1 MVRKVSQPA
10 CAAQEALK
18 GQSRAGGVLLVP
30 LSLVILAP
38 RGKGRTGSGGA
49 AGTLY
54 NFALISTFS
63 VAAAPRKSVT
73 SCHPSVPGASLTRD
87 SSDAA

>member
-30 LSLVILAP
+30 LSLVIP
-38 RGKGRTGSGGA
+38 PRTGTHGQRRGSRNA
-49 AGTLY
+49 LQLRI
-54 NFALISTFS
+54 NFDVF
-63 VAAAPRKSVT
+63 R
-73 SCHPSVPGASLTRD
+73 GSLTQEVCHILPPISPRSKLD
-87 SSDAA
+87 PRQL